1 MDQSHLYNLDRQEC
15 THRLLLSTTYVLAR
29 IHRSIHRKHQQ
40 QQHQQ
45 QQPICLLQHI
55 CSKERFAGM
64 DYEEIFVVVIVVLVM
79 KD

>member
-15 THRLLLSTTYVLAR
+15 THRLLLSTAYVLAR
-29 IHRSIHRKHQQ
+29 IHRSIHRKDQQ
-40 QQHQQ
+40 QQ

-64 DYEEIFVVVIVVLVM
+64 NYEEIFVVVIVVLVM